1 MHSKVKKFICL
12 ASGEKLILI
21 GSAALLPVIRIALWL
36 FGLRR
41 SQRFLSL
48 ATHGRNRGWPEMEI
62 ERLSYL
68 VNVAANRGIIH
79 ANCLE
84 RSLLL
89 WSLLR
94 RRGFSGTIR
103 IGVSNKAEQFKA
115 HAWVELN
122 GVVLNDRPDVAAEF
136 VPFSGAIDLAV
147 PAPALKSQS
156 RGYVTP

>member
-1 MHSKVKKFICL
+1 MYSRAKKFIRL
-12 ASGEKLILI
+12 TFGEKLILI
-21 GSAALLPVIRIALWL
+21 ESAVLLPVIRIALWL

-48 ATHGRNRGWPEMEI
+48 TTCGRSRDWPEAEI
-62 ERLSYL
+62 KRLSYL
-68 VNVAANRGIIH
+68 VNVAANSGLIR

-94 RRGFSGTIR
+94 RRGFSGVIR

-115 HAWVELN
+115 HAWLELN
-122 GVVLNDRPDVAAEF
+122 GVVLNDRLDVAAEF
-136 VPFSGAIDLAV
+136 VPFSSAIDL
-147 PAPALKSQS
+147 PASPPALKSQS
-156 RGYVTP
+156 RGYVAS